1 MLWDDPTCFGPT
13 GAFNF
18 EEGRQIFNAYKS
30 VQAKDNV
37 GRSKSFQHHFASS
50 SEQQEPRA
58 LEKWAYWETEEE
70 NIFIA
75 D

>member
-1 MLWDDPTCFGPT
+1 LALQEPSILRRVG
-13 GAFNF
+13 
-18 EEGRQIFNAYKS
+18 KS
-30 VQAKDNV
+30 SMRIKVLQAKDNV

>member
-1 MLWDDPTCFGPT
+1 MTQRALALQEPSILRRVG
-13 GAFNF
+13 
-18 EEGRQIFNAYKS
+18 KS
-30 VQAKDNV
+30 SMRIKVLQAKDNV